1 MTIFCLLKRIGINKK
16 EIVKYGILEMACA
29 VGLGLI
35 APILVDI
42 YARFIDEVINSILT
56 RHISGIVIEV
66 FLILI
71 VLKVI
76 EQILITFFP
85 YIQDL
90 ISIDIEKKVQK
101 KIIQKIRDIEKI
113 TLKKYNKVM

>member
-42 YARFIDEVINSILT
+42 YARFIDEVINSIL
-56 RHISGIVIEV
+56 
-66 FLILI
+66 
-71 VLKVI
+71 K
-76 EQILITFFP
+76 
-85 YIQDL
+85 
-90 ISIDIEKKVQK
+90 DIYQG
-101 KIIQKIRDIEKI
+101 
-113 TLKKYNKVM
+113 LL